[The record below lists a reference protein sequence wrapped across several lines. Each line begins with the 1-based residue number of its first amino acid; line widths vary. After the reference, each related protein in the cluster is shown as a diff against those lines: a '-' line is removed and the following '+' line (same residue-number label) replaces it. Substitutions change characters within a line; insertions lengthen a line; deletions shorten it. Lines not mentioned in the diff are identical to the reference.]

1 VDRGTGRLRAP
12 DDAYQRHSPPV
23 LIRSIENAE
32 ENKEATTVH
41 KFGLSSDTID
51 TTYRGSGAAK
61 GRILNQFSMDELDRN
76 LRIATTMGH
85 VPDPNVHSTLS
96 VLAEEAGE
104 LKVVGIVDN
113 IAPTED
119 IRSVRFNGEVGFI
132 VTFKKTDP
140 LFVIDLSDPENPV
153 IKGKLKIPG
162 YATYMHLMDKTHLL
176 TIGYDADEQGSFAWF
191 QGIQLRI
198 LDVSDLE
205 EPSVVHEETI
215 GTRGSTSEAA
225 TNHLAFN
232 YFPERDLLALPM
244 TICEGSSGGGSY
256 GDMMTFS
263 GLLVYRL
270 TLEEG
275 FTQLG
280 GVPHKAPETEE
291 TYYNACSNWWTDSN
305 SIVQRSIFMSS
316 DTEDFVYSIAYDLIN
331 VSDLEDL
338 ENPLVGIELVS
349 AP

>member
-1 VDRGTGRLRAP
+1 
-12 DDAYQRHSPPV
+12 
-23 LIRSIENAE
+23 
-32 ENKEATTVH
+32 
-41 KFGLSSDTID
+41 
-51 TTYRGSGAAK
+51 
-61 GRILNQFSMDELDRN
+61 MDELDGN